1 MKTNSNVVRVGAA
14 SLWGVALVWLGL
26 SCKDDE
32 PCDPGFV
39 ERGAT
44 ACYPVATGGSG
55 GSPGGGG
62 SAGTPGTAGT
72 TDVGDLPD
80 AGDGGVAAPPA
91 VEAEAGDPC
100 TDDVAFSDC
109 GGAAPICA
117 DFMGATGKRCTQ
129 IMCLPGE
136 PNAGACPADAPCI
149 PTGASTPSVC
159 FPM

>member
-1 MKTNSNVVRVGAA
+1 MKTNSKVVRVGAA
-14 SLWGVALVWLGL
+14 SLWGMALVWLGL

-39 ERGAT
+39 ERGAS

-62 SAGTPGTAGT
+62 SAGDPGTAGT
-72 TDVGDLPD
+72 TDVGEQPD
-80 AGDGGVAAPPA
+80 AGDSGAAAPPP
-91 VEAEAGDPC
+91 VEAEVGQTC
-100 TDDVAFSDC
+100 TDTANHSDC

-117 DFMGATGKRCTQ
+117 PLPSGTVCTQ
-129 IMCLPGE
+129 ILCLDGE
-136 PNAGACPADAPCI
+136 TNAGACPADAPCI
-149 PTGASTPSVC
+149 PTGATTPSIC